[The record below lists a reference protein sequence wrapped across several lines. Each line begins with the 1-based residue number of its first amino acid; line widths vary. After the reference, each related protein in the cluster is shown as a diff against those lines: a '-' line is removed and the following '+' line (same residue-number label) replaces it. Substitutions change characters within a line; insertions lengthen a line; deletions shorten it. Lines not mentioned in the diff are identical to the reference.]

1 MIQLLDAIQRLAQ
14 SAGQIR
20 NLTWVQW
27 LVMLGAVAGTFG
39 SAYQAGN
46 HDPTIATTAAMA
58 AAAVYLHGLAA
69 TPPFTKRAAN
79 QEQSR

>member
-1 MIQLLDAIQRLAQ
+1 MIQLLEAIQRLARN
-14 SAGQIR
+14 AAEIR

-27 LVMLGAVAGTFG
+27 IIMLGAAAGTFG

-46 HDPTIATTAAMA
+46 HDPALAAAAAIA

-69 TPPFTKRAAN
+69 TPPFIKRAAGG
-79 QEQSR
+79 EDS